1 MTNFLQ
7 YSAINSFR
15 SWDFKQV
22 QIGKAEEQKKQLEIY
37 SLSGET
43 QFSSFGDDL
52 IEVTRLV
59 SPFLIA
65 EQK

>member
-7 YSAINSFR
+7 YSAINSVR
-15 SWDFKQV
+15 CWDFKQV